1 MCVVV
6 GLCVYDWVC
15 ACVCMRVWICVCEC
29 VCARVCACCLFRV
42 VAHIPKTHTHAH
54 THRPTHTHIC
64 ARAHTHTHTHTLTR
78 RPSPYV
84 NAYVHVRT
92 QTHTHKHRTTPG
104 VHTGDGPQLLK
115 LEGCDLKPTGKEVV
129 WPLEWWTLTINA
141 QKVFFIHS
149 IMMKCFIVVCNT
161 WHVYL
166 CGMHHMYDIYISV

>member
-1 MCVVV
+1 MS
-6 GLCVYDWVC
+6 
-15 ACVCMRVWICVCEC
+15 ACV
-29 VCARVCACCLFRV
+29 RVCVRAACFELSPIF
-42 VAHIPKTHTHAH
+42 PKHTLTHTHTGPH
-54 THRPTHTHIC
+54 THTH
-64 ARAHTHTHTHTLTR
+64 ARAHTHTHTHTHTRTR

-161 WHVYL
+161 
-166 CGMHHMYDIYISV
+166 